1 MGKSFTDFAKNVSI
15 NTKIMVGNLQLC
27 NHAESFFLKEEEEK
41 EEKKGGE
48 GGI

>member
-27 NHAESFFLKEEEEK
+27 NHAESVFFKEEEEK
-41 EEKKGGE
+41 EKKRGE